1 MSEAVAIQSAKNRRK
16 PQQRAI
22 DTRAKIIAAA
32 IDEFATFGFEGAS
45 TRRIAEASGVKH
57 ALVTYHF
64 KSKDGL
70 FRAVVM
76 DINQLRRV
84 QTQARL
90 EGLRGVDETT
100 QLRLMLED
108 FIRFAADSPQFHWIM
123 THVASER
130 GERLQ
135 WVVETFLKPGFAE
148 LARLIRRSQ
157 EEGRFV
163 EGDPI
168 HLIYL
173 FVGAVTRIFMLAPEV
188 EMIMGRSPFDPAFV
202 EEHAKACIG
211 LFFRQPAAKAGYAG
225 RA

>member
-1 MSEAVAIQSAKNRRK
+1 MSEVKTIQVPINRRR

-22 DTRAKIIAAA
+22 ETRAKIIAAA
-32 IDEFATFGFEGAS
+32 TDEFATFGFEGAS
-45 TRRIAEASGVKH
+45 TRRVAESSGVKH

-70 FRAVVM
+70 FRAVLTE
-76 DINQLRRV
+76 INQHRRV
-84 QTQARL
+84 QARSRL

-108 FIRFAADSPQFHWIM
+108 FIRFAADSPQYHWIM

-135 WVVETFLKPGFAE
+135 WVVQTFLEPSFAE
-148 LARLIRRSQ
+148 LSRLIRKSQ

-163 EGDPI
+163 EGDPV
-168 HLIYL
+168 HLTYL
-173 FVGAVTRIFMLAPEV
+173 FVGAVTRIFMLVAEV
-188 EMIMGRSPFDPAFV
+188 EMTMGRSPFDAAFV
-202 EEHAKACIG
+202 EEHVKACIG
-211 LFFRQPAAKAGYAG
+211 LFFRDPAP
-225 RA
+225 RAD

>member
-1 MSEAVAIQSAKNRRK
+1 MSEVNPINSPISRRK

-22 DTRAKIIAAA
+22 ETRAKIIAAA
-32 IDEFATFGFEGAS
+32 TDEFATFGFEGAS
-45 TRRIAEASGVKH
+45 TRRVAEASGVKH

-64 KSKDGL
+64 KTKDGL
-70 FRAVVM
+70 FRAVLLE
-76 DINQLRRV
+76 INGRRHGE
-84 QTQARL
+84 ARSRL

-108 FIRFAADSPQFHWIM
+108 FIRFAADSPQYHWIM

-135 WVVETFLKPGFAE
+135 WVVETFLRPSFAT
-148 LARLIRRSQ
+148 LSRLIRISQ

-163 EGDPI
+163 EGDPV

-173 FVGAVTRIFMLAPEV
+173 FVGAVTRILMLAAEV
-188 EMIMGRSPFDPAFV
+188 EITMGRSPFDPAFV
-202 EEHAKACIG
+202 DEHMKACIG
-211 LFFRQPAAKAGYAG
+211 LFFREAAV
-225 RA
+225 RAE